1 MKAWI
6 FNKEKIEIKDIDKPI
21 LLENEVLIKTKAI
34 SLNPVDYKITK
45 GAFGLSTPRVIG
57 IDVAGVIEEVGSNCN
72 KELLKKRVIALVDIF
87 TSGSFSE
94 YVRVDKNIITEI
106 PNEVTFEEASTIPC
120 AGVTAYQAVKE
131 KINIR
136 KKQTVFITVGNGSV
150 GKFAIQLAKLQ
161 GAKVIVSANSDIE
174 KLKEIG
180 ADYIID
186 YKNEDIHDRVNE
198 ITNNKGVDYIVD
210 MLSSDNISEN
220 VDLLRFNGSIV
231 GITGIPETYPFEPF
245 TKAAGLIE
253 VALAAAYLDRDED
266 SLKEISIA
274 ASELLELV
282 KEKKIKLD
290 ISNVIKFE
298 EIDTYLNSFE
308 DNSVKG
314 KIVVK
319 L

>member
-6 FNKEKIEIKDIDKPI
+6 LDNEKIEIKDIDKPI
-21 LLENEVLIKTKAI
+21 LSEDEVLIKTKAI

-45 GAFGLSTPRVIG
+45 GAFNLPTPRVVG

-72 KELLKKRVIALVDIF
+72 EELLEKRVIALVDIF
-87 TSGSFSE
+87 TNGSFSE
-94 YVRVDKNIITEI
+94 YVKVNKNVITEI
-106 PNEVTFEEASTIPC
+106 PPEVSFEEASTIPC

-136 KKQTVFITVGNGSV
+136 KNQTVFITVGNGSV

-161 GAKVIVSANSDIE
+161 GAKVITSANSDIE
-174 KLKEIG
+174 KLKDIG

-210 MLSSDNISEN
+210 MLSADNISKN
-220 VDLLRFNGSIV
+220 VDLLRFNGTIV
-231 GITGIPETYPFEPF
+231 GITGIPEIYPFEPF
-245 TKAAGLIE
+245 TKATGLIE
-253 VALAAAYLDRDED
+253 VALGAAYLDGDEE

-274 ASELLELV
+274 AEELLELV
-282 KEKKIKLD
+282 KEKKIQLD
-290 ISNVIKFE
+290 VSNIISFE

-308 DNSVKG
+308 DNSIKG

>member
-6 FNKEKIEIKDIDKPI
+6 LDNEKIELKNIDKPI
-21 LLENEVLIKTKAI
+21 LLDDEVLIKTKAI

-45 GAFGLSTPRVIG
+45 GAFNLPTPRVVG
-57 IDVAGVIEEVGSNCN
+57 IDVAGVIQEVGSNCS
-72 KELLKKRVIALVDIF
+72 KELLEKRVIALVDIF
-87 TSGSFSE
+87 TNGSFSE
-94 YVRVDKNIITEI
+94 YVKVNKNVITEI
-106 PNEVTFEEASTIPC
+106 PHGVSFEEASTIPC

-136 KKQTVFITVGNGSV
+136 KNQTVFITVGNGSV
-150 GKFAIQLAKLQ
+150 GKFAIQLTKQQ
-161 GAKVIVSANSDIE
+161 GAKVITSANSDIE
-174 KLKEIG
+174 KLKDIG

-210 MLSSDNISEN
+210 MLSADNISKN

-231 GITGIPETYPFEPF
+231 GITGIPEAYPFEPF

-253 VALAAAYLDRDED
+253 VALGAAYLNGDGE

-274 ASELLELV
+274 AEELLELV

-290 ISNVIKFE
+290 ISNIIKFE

-308 DNSVKG
+308 NNSIKG